1 MLHVGICCESLAS
14 NVFLKRSKE
23 RKITGHETDSA
34 ECGCSQS
41 QADPWPV
48 AVAQNDPDVC
58 DKRPAATSV
67 CRNNA
72 QQLQRHDGHGATR
85 ETQNTVAMVVLIDSL
100 LCNYLLRKMMTV
112 WTLKMLFFLFR
123 VSRGEPM

>member
-1 MLHVGICCESLAS
+1 LLHVGICCESLAS

-23 RKITGHETDSA
+23 KKITGHETDSA
-34 ECGCSQS
+34 ECGCSKS
-41 QADPWPV
+41 QADLWPV

-72 QQLQRHDGHGATR
+72 TR
-85 ETQNTVAMVVLIDSL
+85 KKQTTVAMAVLIDSL

-123 VSRGEPM
+123 VSRGETM